1 MCAESNNLVQFNPPQ
16 TLHINFPIHIVP
28 HANFIEICFCMLSVF
43 LESKHFDSCRM
54 FQEAKVIY
62 GLTGNLWEFMSLL
75 TLGWHSVPGTLFI
88 KVTSMTDRPYLGSV
102 LS

>member
-1 MCAESNNLVQFNPPQ
+1 
-16 TLHINFPIHIVP
+16 
-28 HANFIEICFCMLSVF
+28 
-43 LESKHFDSCRM
+43 M
-54 FQEAKVIY
+54 FQEAKVVIH